1 MSYGCNWQL
10 YILLYE
16 YSIAD
21 SECKITIHKLVE
33 TVATNK
39 KTVNMF
45 EKSKPSMTNPDYFPF
60 SGMGSPLAHGT
71 DGMKAQSF
79 EFEKLQE
86 LQMYGTNLS
95 PSGRNA
101 ALGVSLLFVISVLSL
116 VY

>member
-1 MSYGCNWQL
+1 M
-10 YILLYE
+10 LYE

-79 EFEKLQE
+79 DNVTFKFEKLQE